1 MVGRSRGAQE
11 KGHVM
16 MIKEGKLSL
25 WREGEEASPDQ
36 EGSRGGEGGQQEGQ
50 APQPQS
56 THTGVAG

>member
-11 KGHVM
+11 KGHVI

-36 EGSRGGEGGQQEGQ
+36 EGSRGGK
-50 APQPQS
+50 
-56 THTGVAG
+56 VASRKARLPNPNPPTRA